1 MKVLIV
7 EDNRQMRETI
17 RFCLQNLSH
26 EFCECSDGTDAL
38 SNFEIFKPD
47 WVLMDWEMKR
57 MDGITA
63 TKKIIKK
70 FPKAKICFVT
80 GYNDAELKMAALKA
94 GAAGYVIKD
103 DLSRLRKILEVR

>member
-7 EDNRQMRETI
+7 DDNRQMRETI
-17 RFCLQNLSH
+17 KFCLQNLSH

-47 WVLMDWEMKR
+47 WVLMDWKMKR

-63 TKKIIKK
+63 TKQIVKQ
-70 FPKAKICFVT
+70 FPEAKICLVT
-80 GYNDAELKMAALKA
+80 GYDDAELKKAAIKA
-94 GAAGYVIKD
+94 GALDFVIKD
-103 DLSRLRKILEVR
+103 DLSRLRKVLEVC